1 MIKFENAEVMGWEH
15 VIRGIRNQM
24 NVTEDIE
31 SGPTCTGRCGDDM
44 NCPTCDQVGYYIGP
58 KDYRILK
65 RIAGD
70 PHYTNYRRMITLYV
84 DIAAPL
90 YFWKEF
96 DACKIGTASN
106 SCDSIENIAAKEFAL
121 EDFSY
126 EHLLTNNA
134 VTFHYVDNDFRVINN
149 TQWLMFTIDLLNA
162 MRNAYLETKD
172 KTYWWQMIQL
182 LPNSY
187 NQTRVIMF
195 NYEELSE
202 FYSVAEYSDLDEWKE
217 FGNWIEK
224 SLPYSELITMKEPEQ
239 PVWGA
244 SGL

>member
-58 KDYRILK
+58 KDYGVLK
-65 RIAGD
+65 GIVGD
-70 PHYTNYRRMITLYV
+70 PRYANYRKMITVYV
-84 DIAAPL
+84 DITAPL
-90 YFWKEF
+90 YWWKEF
-96 DACKIGTASN
+96 DTYKIGTVAN
-106 SCDSIENIAAKEFAL
+106 SCSAMHKIAAKEFAID
-121 EDFSY
+121 DFSH
-126 EHLLTNNA
+126 EHLLSDNA
-134 VTFHYVDNDFRVINN
+134 MFVYSNDDFRCINN
-149 TQWLMFTIDLLNA
+149 LQFLMWTIDFLNEN
-162 MRNAYLETKD
+162 RRIYLKTKD
-172 KTYWWQMIQL
+172 KKYWWQMIQL
-182 LPNSY
+182 LPSSY
-187 NQTRVIMF
+187 NQTRNIML
-195 NYEELSE
+195 NYDELAE
-202 FYSVAEYSDLDEWKE
+202 FYFVAEYSDLDEWKE

-244 SGL
+244 SSL